1 MIQDL
6 IKVENCV
13 IRESVADWKEAVH
26 AALEP
31 LVKDGCCT
39 DDYEKAVLKMTE
51 DYGPYYVL
59 TDHMALI
66 HASSEAGVSKTQLAC
81 TVLKQPVAFSEEKND
96 VRVLVALCAVDHT
109 SHMGGIVAVSNIFS
123 DDAKEQEILDST
135 TPQQIYDLF
144 ISNAEPE
151 D

>member
-13 IRESVADWKEAVH
+13 IVESVEDWKRAIH
-26 AALEP
+26 LALEP

-39 DDYEKAVLKMTE
+39 DEYEKAVLKMTDE
-51 DYGPYYVL
+51 YGPYYVL

-81 TVLKQPVAFSEEKND
+81 TILKEPVAFTEEKND
-96 VRVLVALCAVDHT
+96 VRCLVALCAVDHT
-109 SHMGGIVAVSNIFS
+109 QHMSGIVAVSSIFG
-123 DDAKEQEILDST
+123 DEDKEQQILAST
-135 TPQQIYDLF
+135 SPQEIYDLF
-144 ISNAEPE
+144 IENAEM
-151 D
+151 

>member
-6 IKVENCV
+6 IKLENCV
-13 IRESVADWKEAVH
+13 VREAVADWKEAIHV
-26 AALEP
+26 ALQP
-31 LVKDGCCT
+31 LVADGCYT
-39 DDYEKAVLKMTE
+39 DAYEEAVLKMTE

-81 TVLKQPVAFSEEKND
+81 TVLREPVAFTEEKND
-96 VRVLVALCAVDHT
+96 VRVLVALCAVDHS
-109 SHMGGIVAVSNIFS
+109 SHMDGIVAVSNIFS
-123 DDAKEQEILDST
+123 DDAKEGQIMDST
-135 TPQQIYDLF
+135 TPQEIYDLF
-144 ISNAEPE
+144 ISNAEVV

>member
-13 IRESVADWKEAVH
+13 IVDGVEDWKQAIH
-26 AALEP
+26 LALEP

-39 DDYEKAVLKMTE
+39 DEYEQAVLKMTE

-66 HASSEAGVSKTQLAC
+66 HASSEAGVSKTQMAC
-81 TVLKQPVAFSEEKND
+81 TILRNPVRFTEEKD
-96 VRVLVALCAVDHT
+96 KVLCLVALCAVDHS
-109 SHMGGIVAVSNIFS
+109 SHMDGIVAVSSIFG
-123 DDAKEQEILDST
+123 DEEKEQKILGST
-135 TPQQIYDLF
+135 SPQEIYDLF
-144 ISNAEPE
+144 IANAEDVE
-151 D
+151 

>member
-6 IKVENCV
+6 IKKENCI
-13 IRESVADWKEAVH
+13 IRDAVADWKEAIHV
-26 AALEP
+26 ALEP

-39 DDYEKAVLKMTE
+39 DAYEQAVLKMTE

-59 TDHMALI
+59 TDCMALI

-81 TVLKQPVAFSEEKND
+81 TVLKEPVAFSEEKTQ

-109 SHMGGIVAVSNIFS
+109 SHMGGIVAVSNIFG
-123 DDAKEQEILDST
+123 DEEKERQILDCTS
-135 TPQQIYDLF
+135 PEQIYDLF
-144 ISNAEPE
+144 IENSEM
-151 D
+151 